1 MIKPWKACF
10 YSCPA
15 QLCSRRFT
23 SYYIG
28 SKRKQTNRKSSCR
41 RRRRTTLPLCQ
52 WTMAL
57 KKWNCFY
64 WQQIE
69 PAMKNIPR
77 PQHESIP
84 SPQWKSVRFKSAGL
98 TERQRNSGCVNQL
111 VNQEA
116 ALINS
121 KLSGGWNSSLGFGKF
136 KVATEG
142 PETHCIQ
149 SRTHACFPLVSG
161 TLSYFFVELF
171 WIA

>member
-15 QLCSRRFT
+15 QLCSHRFT
-23 SYYIG
+23 VIISAAKKTNKQKKQLSPSQKDDSSTVPKDNGIKKMKLFLRAVNRTRNEKYSPATTWID
-28 SKRKQTNRKSSCR
+28 SFASVEKR
-41 RRRRTTLPLCQ
+41 
-52 WTMAL
+52 
-57 KKWNCFY
+57 
-64 WQQIE
+64 
-69 PAMKNIPR
+69 
-77 PQHESIP
+77 SI
-84 SPQWKSVRFKSAGL
+84 KSAAL

-121 KLSGGWNSSLGFGKF
+121 ELSGGWNSSLGFGKF
-136 KVATEG
+136 KVATKG

-149 SRTHACFPLVSG
+149 SRTHTCFPLVSG